1 MTLEVAPIHLLAGG
15 AGAEAGRRGE
25 GGVGEGGEGEQGDQ
39 HHGGQSCLHWDG
51 RGGGDDEQ

>member
-1 MTLEVAPIHLLAGG
+1 MTLEVGPIHLLAGG

-51 RGGGDDEQ
+51 